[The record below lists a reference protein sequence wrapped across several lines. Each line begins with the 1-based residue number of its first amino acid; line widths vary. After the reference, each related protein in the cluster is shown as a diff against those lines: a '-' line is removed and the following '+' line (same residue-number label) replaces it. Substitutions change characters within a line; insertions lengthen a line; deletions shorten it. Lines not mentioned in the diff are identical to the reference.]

1 MIDYIKGMVTGA
13 GEGTV
18 TVEDRSGVGYLLN
31 VSSNTASD
39 LSSANDESIV
49 YTHLAVREN
58 DVSLYGFSTVLER
71 KLFYML
77 LTVPKIVP
85 KIALNI
91 LGAFSPNA
99 LISTVLQRDVKTLT
113 VANGVGKK
121 AAEQIVVTLHDK
133 FEKLGDEESTVEV
146 SSGEAGGTL
155 YDDAVLALTSLG
167 FDMQTATATVRS
179 VADDTMSL
187 EDIIAS
193 SLRALNR

>member
-1 MIDYIKGMVTGA
+1 M
-13 GEGTV
+13 
-18 TVEDRSGVGYLLN
+18 
-31 VSSNTASD
+31 
-39 LSSANDESIV
+39 LSS
-49 YTHLAVREN
+49 
-58 DVSLYGFSTVLER
+58 
-71 KLFYML
+71 
-77 LTVPKIVP
+77 
-85 KIALNI
+85 
-91 LGAFSPNA
+91 NA

>member
-77 LTVPKIVP
+77 LTVPKIGP

-91 LGAFSPNA
+91 LGTFSPNA
-99 LISTVLQRDVKTLT
+99 LI
-113 VANGVGKK
+113 
-121 AAEQIVVTLHDK
+121 
-133 FEKLGDEESTVEV
+133 
-146 SSGEAGGTL
+146 
-155 YDDAVLALTSLG
+155 
-167 FDMQTATATVRS
+167 
-179 VADDTMSL
+179 
-187 EDIIAS
+187 
-193 SLRALNR
+193 